1 MASSRRGAVDEGV
14 QVGLALLTYLVVVAV
29 LTVATGN
36 LATSLVAM
44 YIVSL
49 AARSVTGNAYTR
61 TLTIVSSV
69 AILPLTPLITTPP
82 GPARLPLPLHTLLTY
97 TPPPPHPRVETS
109 VLALDW
115 GQVGAI
121 TLLAEYLAT
130 RKRKQ

>member
-1 MASSRRGAVDEGV
+1 MDEAA
-14 QVGLALLTYLVVVAV
+14 QAGLAVLIYLIGVAV
-29 LTVATGN
+29 LTVVTGN

-44 YIVSL
+44 YIISL

-61 TLTIVSSV
+61 ALTIVSSV
-69 AILPLTPLITTPP
+69 AILPLTPLIATPP

-97 TPPPPHPRVETS
+97 TPSPPHPRAETH

-121 TLLAEYLAT
+121 TLLVEYIAARR
-130 RKRKQ
+130 RKR